1 MDGTR
6 KQHNANSEFS
16 NVLSNVNGNGVYLH
30 ILTIPYL
37 FNKFSLLLDRFTQMW
52 KEIQFTKM

>member
-1 MDGTR
+1 MDGIR

-16 NVLSNVNGNGVYLH
+16 NVLSNVNGVYLH